1 MLSDVMQQEF
11 RRRVSFEEKMLELNM
26 QVLEEI
32 RVTRRL
38 FESIAVTNSSSS
50 YSAEICDGTSK
61 VSFLPLL
68 LSILNLEDSDF
79 PRLL

>member
-11 RRRVSFEEKMLELNM
+11 RRRVSFEEKILELNM

-32 RVTRRL
+32 QVTRRL
-38 FESIAVTNSSSS
+38 FESIAVTNFSPS

-61 VSFLPLL
+61 VSFFPLVEMPL
-68 LSILNLEDSDF
+68 VENNDF
-79 PRLL
+79 PKLL